1 MISDSDFNRVRW
13 RCRRGSLELD
23 MILGG
28 FLASHFA
35 GLSEAEQGDFE
46 RLLVHP
52 DHLLSEWLWQ
62 KTPPPDDLRDIVG
75 KIR

>member
-1 MISDSDFNRVRW
+1 MISDSDLNRVRW

-28 FLASHFA
+28 FLASRFA